1 MFEDTVWN
9 NDSVD
14 FRRKSSKLQYKM
26 GLINRKDQIILQKM
40 VFRVSRGN
48 AWIETFEIKY
58 DQMSR
63 VFDDPTEYDF
73 VKEKI
78 VFLILFQSG

>member
-1 MFEDTVWN
+1 
-9 NDSVD
+9 
-14 FRRKSSKLQYKM
+14 M